1 MKGTKYQFQM
11 ASEFDEMTGV
21 EVVRLT
27 DNKGIYDRPYF
38 TTPQF
43 SQDGKYTL
51 FVSDFTG
58 TSKIKIQMLQQSGR

>member
-38 TTPQF
+38 TTR
-43 SQDGKYTL
+43 YL
-51 FVSDFTG
+51 FL
-58 TSKIKIQMLQQSGR
+58 ILRELQR

>member
-27 DNKGIYDRPYF
+27 DNKGIYDSILLHRSLVRMENIRY
-38 TTPQF
+38 
-43 SQDGKYTL
+43 L
-51 FVSDFTG
+51 FL
-58 TSKIKIQMLQQSGR
+58 ILRELQR